1 MSQDFCDTPNSSKM
15 LFTIKRSAVKKA
27 PVSLNA
33 HRGLL
38 FYCGLVAGLGQRSGI
53 FKAVHRGY
61 PNGVRRLPLVEV
73 LAADIG
79 AVDDLVVVAHVAV
92 HLHLQRRLHG
102 RRKPARDSAELIAE
116 ISDIFTLSKA
126 ERAGGELDRVVVA
139 RQQVGR
145 QNAVVVQVGLEH
157 DPVIR
162 PLQDM
167 KNPHRRK
174 EEQ

>member
-1 MSQDFCDTPNSSKM
+1 M

-79 AVDDLVVVAHVAV
+79 AVDDL
-92 HLHLQRRLHG
+92 
-102 RRKPARDSAELIAE
+102 I
-116 ISDIFTLSKA
+116 
-126 ERAGGELDRVVVA
+126 VVA

>member
-1 MSQDFCDTPNSSKM
+1 M
-15 LFTIKRSAVKKA
+15 KKA

-33 HRGLL
+33 HKGLL

-73 LAADIG
+73 LAT
-79 AVDDLVVVAHVAV
+79 VDDLVVVAHVAV

-102 RRKPARDSAELIAE
+102 RCKPARDSAELIAE

>member
-1 MSQDFCDTPNSSKM
+1 M

>member
-79 AVDDLVVVAHVAV
+79 AVDDL
-92 HLHLQRRLHG
+92 
-102 RRKPARDSAELIAE
+102 I
-116 ISDIFTLSKA
+116 
-126 ERAGGELDRVVVA
+126 VVA